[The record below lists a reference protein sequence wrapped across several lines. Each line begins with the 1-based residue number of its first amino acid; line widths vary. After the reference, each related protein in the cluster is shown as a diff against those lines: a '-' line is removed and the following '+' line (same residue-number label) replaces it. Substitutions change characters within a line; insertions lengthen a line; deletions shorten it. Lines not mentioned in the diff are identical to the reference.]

1 MSHDAV
7 KWIAVHFCEVCGD
20 YAEEKPDQWP
30 IEGKVCKR
38 YYIEVLVLRSCDTC
52 GLLACM
58 SCRDDG
64 FCCDRRAAIEMEGLP
79 ERPKAGEMGLFET
92 TLEEPPMA

>member
-7 KWIAVHFCEVCGD
+7 KWIAVHFCEVCGAHVHEE
-20 YAEEKPDQWP
+20 AETYPDLDDGHVHSWYV
-30 IEGKVCKR
+30 EG
-38 YYIEVLVLRSCDTC
+38 LSLQPCDTC
-52 GLLACM
+52 RLIVCA

-79 ERPKAGEMGLFET
+79 ERPNTGELF
-92 TLEEPPMA
+92 